1 MRFELLYHLLC
12 MAPFEI
18 RGALRSAHA
27 REFRCLELR
36 RLGFSCCAL
45 GRFLRRLLRSQR
57 RFLRRKRRKR
67 CLLRRER
74 LHLEPQPLG
83 LLGRPARLVLCF
95 LPKPLGSSTLEL
107 TLGELAL
114 ELREASLLAVRI
126 LVARAEAAIRDERVV
141 EQRRRVAARDPPQQ
155 AHEEVMVLE
164 RGDAVR
170 PDVTQLE
177 EAVHE
182 HLACHLDLGAR
193 VHLPVGLRRLEHL
206 GPVVVDVVE

>member
-12 MAPFEI
+12 MAPCEI
-18 RGALRSAHA
+18 RGSLRSAHA
-27 REFRCLELR
+27 RELLGLELR
-36 RLGFSCCAL
+36 RLGLLCCAL
-45 GRFLRRLLRSQR
+45 GRFLRRL
-57 RFLRRKRRKR
+57 LRRKRRKR

-107 TLGELAL
+107 TLSKLAL

-126 LVARAEAAIRDERVV
+126 LVTRAEAAVRDERVV
-141 EQRRRVAARDPPQQ
+141 EKRRRVTARDPPQQ
-155 AHEEVMVLE
+155 THEEVMVLE

-206 GPVVVDVVE
+206 GPVVIDVVE